1 MFVFCRV
8 LLTWHRLLHLT
19 LSILRKWSLWKWRK
33 QALLRNNQQQR
44 KENSFFQINHFL
56 AVGNRSSRESD
67 KELSQRIM
75 KNNYEVKFITF
86 TVVCTC
92 LKADVCEAVLKLW
105 HTEYLDGKVITSAQ
119 TPELQR
125 YHKAKA
131 VPFVSYEQAARPLPL
146 VKMKGMAIFFHGNLI
161 KL

>member
-19 LSILRKWSLWKWRK
+19 LSFLRKWSLWKWRK

-75 KNNYEVKFITF
+75 KNNYEVKIYNFY
-86 TVVCTC
+86 CGLHL
-92 LKADVCEAVLKLW
+92 LKGWCMWGCPKTLTQNILMVK
-105 HTEYLDGKVITSAQ
+105 Y
-119 TPELQR
+119 
-125 YHKAKA
+125 
-131 VPFVSYEQAARPLPL
+131 LPL
-146 VKMKGMAIFFHGNLI
+146 HRHQNCRGTIRRKRYPSFLTNKQQDFCHWWRWKEWQFSSMET
-161 KL
+161 